1 MDQFKPTYLYVKQ
14 HKITG
19 LLYFGKTTRT
29 GKSFEKYNGS
39 GKHWSPHIKKHGVKH
54 VETLWYCL
62 FLDKDELVKFAL
74 MCSYQWDIVNAKN
87 SNGKKIWANQK
98 IEDGLM
104 GGFPPGF
111 GNGGK
116 RTAKTRAKTS
126 ATLKGV
132 NTWTKG
138 RTWSAEERESRPK
151 KIGKNNPF
159 FGKSHDQRALLK
171 MCDNWQITTPL
182 GEIVIVN
189 NLNEY
194 CRQNKLNPG
203 AMGSVSRGEKKHYKQ
218 YRCINLTKKRTA

>member
-1 MDQFKPTYLYVKQ
+1 MDQFQPTYLYIKQ

-39 GKHWSPHIKKHGVKH
+39 GKHWSPHIKKHGINH

-62 FLDKDELVKFAL
+62 FTDKDELVKFAV
-74 MCSYQWDIVNAKN
+74 MCSHQWDIVNAKDTT
-87 SNGKKIWANQK
+87 GKKIWANQK

-116 RTAKTRAKTS
+116 RTAKTKAKTS

-138 RTWSAEERESRPK
+138 RKWSEEERLTRPNK
-151 KIGKNNPF
+151 EGENNPF
-159 FGKSHDQRALLK
+159 FNKTHSLNTKEK
-171 MCDNWQITTPL
+171 MGDTWEINTPL
-182 GEIVIVN
+182 GETLIVN
-189 NLNEY
+189 NLSEF
-194 CRQNKLNPG
+194 CRTHNLFRSKI
-203 AMGSVSRGEKKHYKQ
+203 GSDIKYKG
-218 YRCINLTKKRTA
+218 YKFKNLTNKRMKKI